1 MCYLATEKEL
11 SWNRLAALAYNF
23 MNEAEFEENEK
34 ILMYKKTS
42 DFGLGYA
49 FIEETLK
56 KIKENQTGGLLV
68 IDSVHCFV
76 MSYLENNSIE
86 NDAFQKSK
94 KQAEIVNRIRW
105 LAKVAGVAVL
115 FLNHA
120 ADVIDRRRGS
130 SGRSVVP
137 ALGHA
142 WELNID
148 ENLYLTR
155 KGEMRELS
163 VIHSPKCGTSHKK
176 RFRIETAGFTWI
188 SEDGVEY
195 V

>member
-1 MCYLATEKEL
+1 M
-11 SWNRLAALAYNF
+11 
-23 MNEAEFEENEK
+23 
-34 ILMYKKTS
+34 LMYKKTS
-42 DFGLGYA
+42 DFGLGYS
-49 FIEETLK
+49 FIEESMK
-56 KIKENQTGGLLV
+56 KIKDSKAGGLLV

-76 MSYLENNSIE
+76 MSCLENNSIE

-148 ENLYLTR
+148 ENIYLTR
-155 KGEMRELS
+155 KAEIRELS
-163 VIHSPKCGTSHKK
+163 LIHSPKCPSARKK
-176 RFRIETAGFTWI
+176 RFRIESTGFTWI
-188 SEDGVEY
+188 S
-195 V
+195 